1 MALHAMG
8 KLAERQVEEAQR
20 RWAVLAK
27 ECAAARRKL
36 NLLRQYGDSYRAQLE
51 DGGRQGVV
59 ASQAASVAAFI
70 RRVADVVAREEAQV
84 RQLEGACEREWA
96 DLVVARRNKRMIEIL
111 VERQMLREAEEA
123 LRRSQSEIDDLIAR
137 AGIFTRESRA

>member
-27 ECAAARRKL
+27 ECAAARHKL
-36 NLLRQYGDSYRAQLE
+36 NVLRQYGDTYRSQLE
-51 DGGRQGVV
+51 NGGRQGVV

-70 RRVADVVAREEAQV
+70 RRVADVVAREEVQV

-96 DLVVARRNKRMIEIL
+96 DLVAARRNKRMIEIL
-111 VERQMLREAEEA
+111 MERQMLREAEEA
-123 LRRSQSEIDDLIAR
+123 LRRSQTEIDDLIAR
-137 AGIFTRESRA
+137 AGFFAQESRA

>member
-8 KLAERQVEEAQR
+8 KMADRQVEEAQR

-51 DGGRQGVV
+51 DGGRQGVA

-70 RRVADVVAREEAQV
+70 RRVADVVAREEMQV

-111 VERQMLREAEEA
+111 MERQMLREAEEA

>member
-1 MALHAMG
+1 MALQAMG

-20 RWAVLAK
+20 RWATLAK
-27 ECAAARRKL
+27 ECAAARHKL
-36 NLLRQYGDSYRAQLE
+36 NLLRQYGDSYRSQLE
-51 DGGRQGVV
+51 TGAQRGVV

-70 RRVADVVAREEAQV
+70 RRVADVVAREEIQV

-96 DLVVARRNKRMIEIL
+96 DLVAARRNKRMIEIL

-123 LRRSQSEIDDLIAR
+123 LRRSQGEIDDLIAR
-137 AGIFTRESRA
+137 AGFFTRESRA

>member
-8 KLAERQVEEAQR
+8 KLAERQVEETQR

-51 DGGRQGVV
+51 DGGRQGVA

>member
-20 RWAVLAK
+20 RWAILAK
-27 ECAAARRKL
+27 ECAAARHKL
-36 NLLRQYGDSYRAQLE
+36 NLLRQYGDTYRMQLE
-51 DGGRQGVV
+51 TGGQQGVV

-70 RRVADVVAREEAQV
+70 RRVADVVAREEVQV

-96 DLVVARRNKRMIEIL
+96 DLVSARRNKRMIEIL
-111 VERQMLREAEEA
+111 TERQMLRGAEEA
-123 LRRSQSEIDDLIAR
+123 LRRSQGEIDDLIAR
-137 AGIFTRESRA
+137 AGFFTQESRA

>member
-1 MALHAMG
+1 MALQAMG

-20 RWAVLAK
+20 RWAILAK
-27 ECAAARRKL
+27 QCAAARHKL
-36 NLLRQYGDSYRAQLE
+36 QLLRQYGDSYRAQLE
-51 DGGRQGVV
+51 DGGRRGVI

-70 RRVADVVAREEAQV
+70 RRVADVVAREEVQV

-96 DLVVARRNKRMIEIL
+96 DLVDARRNKRMIEIL
-111 VERQMLREAEEA
+111 MERQMLREAEEA

-137 AGIFTRESRA
+137 AGIFAPESRA

>member
-1 MALHAMG
+1 MALQAVG

-27 ECAAARRKL
+27 ECAAARHKL
-36 NLLRQYGDSYRAQLE
+36 NLLRQYGDTYRTQLE
-51 DGGRQGVV
+51 TGGRQGVV

-70 RRVADVVAREEAQV
+70 RRVADVVAREEVQV

-96 DLVVARRNKRMIEIL
+96 DLVAARRNKRMIEIL
-111 VERQMLREAEEA
+111 MERQMLREAEEA

-137 AGIFTRESRA
+137 AGFFTQESRA

>member
-1 MALHAMG
+1 MALQAMG
-8 KLAERQVEEAQR
+8 KLAERQLEEAQR

-36 NLLRQYGDSYRAQLE
+36 NVLRQYGETYRVQLE
-51 DGGRQGVV
+51 TGGRQGVV

-70 RRVADVVAREEAQV
+70 RRVADVVAREEVQV

-96 DLVVARRNKRMIEIL
+96 DLVAARRNKRMIEIL
-111 VERQMLREAEEA
+111 MERQMLREAEEA

-137 AGIFTRESRA
+137 AGFFTRESRA

>member
-1 MALHAMG
+1 MALQAMG

-27 ECAAARRKL
+27 QCAAARQKL
-36 NLLRQYGDSYRAQLE
+36 SLLRQYGDSYRTQLE
-51 DGGRQGVV
+51 DGGRRGVI

-70 RRVADVVAREEAQV
+70 RRVADVVAREEVQV

-96 DLVVARRNKRMIEIL
+96 GLVDARRNKRMIEIL
-111 VERQMLREAEEA
+111 MERQMLREAEDA

-137 AGIFTRESRA
+137 AGIFASESRA